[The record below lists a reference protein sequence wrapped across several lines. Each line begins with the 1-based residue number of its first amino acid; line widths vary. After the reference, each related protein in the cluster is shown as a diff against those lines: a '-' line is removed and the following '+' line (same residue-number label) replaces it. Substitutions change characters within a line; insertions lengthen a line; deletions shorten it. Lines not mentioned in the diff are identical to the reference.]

1 MMRSHDYFPSLEV
14 GLYTYVHMIFSFLFL
29 RIPPPPPF
37 SLHILILRKAFAGLK
52 TIRICPSSM
61 NPPLQGPLPQ
71 GETKPNE
78 ALFNDCLAQAYNP
91 PEMHGSSSKPAPC
104 SKSSPFSHLIGQEMA
119 QTTSLVDKFPNVL
132 LLVHLAKDL

>member
-1 MMRSHDYFPSLEV
+1 MMRSHVYFPSLRV
-14 GLYTYVHMIFSFLFL
+14 GLYTYVHLIFFLSFP
-29 RIPPPPPF
+29 RIPPPPHAT
-37 SLHILILRKAFAGLK
+37 HILILRKAFAGLK
-52 TIRICPSSM
+52 TIRICSCLRILLCRVSF
-61 NPPLQGPLPQ
+61 PQ
-71 GETKPNE
+71 GETKPNK

>member
-1 MMRSHDYFPSLEV
+1 MFML
-14 GLYTYVHMIFSFLFL
+14 T
-29 RIPPPPPF
+29 
-37 SLHILILRKAFAGLK
+37 
-52 TIRICPSSM
+52 

-119 QTTSLVDKFPNVL
+119 QTTSLVDEFSNVL

>member
-1 MMRSHDYFPSLEV
+1 MMRSHVYFPSLGV
-14 GLYTYVHMIFSFLFL
+14 GLYTYVHLNFSFLFL
-29 RIPPPPPF
+29 RIPPPTPLLTTHTNF
-37 SLHILILRKAFAGLK
+37 AQSLCRPKNDQNMFML
-52 TIRICPSSM
+52 T

-104 SKSSPFSHLIGQEMA
+104 SKSSPFSHLIGLEMA
-119 QTTSLVDKFPNVL
+119 QTTSLVDEFPNVL